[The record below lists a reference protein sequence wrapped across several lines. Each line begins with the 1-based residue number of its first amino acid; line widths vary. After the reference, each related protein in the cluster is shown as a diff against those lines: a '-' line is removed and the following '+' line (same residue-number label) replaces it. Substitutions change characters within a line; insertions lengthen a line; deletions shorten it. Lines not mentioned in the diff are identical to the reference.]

1 MNIDFKN
8 NKLRK
13 TLTNASEIKKQYGTM
28 AKKVSLRMDQLYAAP
43 FLADVQA
50 NPSANCHA
58 LKGERAGQWA
68 VDISANYRMIFEINH
83 NPVPVNKDGSVNTLK
98 VTDIMITETTD
109 YH

>member
-13 TLTNASEIKKQYGTM
+13 TLTNAGEIKKQYGTM
-28 AKKVSLRMDQLYAAP
+28 AKKVSLRMDQFYASP
-43 FLADVQA
+43 FLSDMIE

-58 LKGERAGQWA
+58 LKGERDGEWA
-68 VDISANYRMIFEINH
+68 VDISANYRLIFEINQH
-83 NPVPVNKDGSVNTLK
+83 PVPVNKDGSVNTQK
-98 VTDIMITETTD
+98 VTDIMIIEITD